1 MTPYLMYRWEIIVSR
16 VLSFLGYVCP
26 RLQMRHEGP
35 SPDQFDYDGQMTW
48 SIEVASR
55 MDEVHY
61 EIRGALAQR
70 AHALEQLGH
79 EIVYLNI
86 GNPGVFGFRT
96 PETMRQAVVEN
107 LHLAEPYGH
116 QLGIF
121 PAREAVA
128 MHYQAKGLVHTHH
141 QQVIIGNGVS
151 ELVDLSL
158 RALLEPGDEVL
169 IPSPDYPLW
178 SAAVTLNG
186 GVPVYYPCP
195 ARLGFAPD
203 LAALEQAI
211 TPKTKA
217 LVVINPNNPTGAVY
231 SEATLQQLTDLASK
245 HRLLLLA
252 DEIYEGIVYED
263 AISHP
268 IARYVEDGVCLS
280 FGGLSKVY
288 RACGYRIG
296 WAVLTGDI
304 NKASQYWMGVE
315 KLAALRLSANVPGQ
329 WAVQTALGGYQSIQD
344 LVAPGGRLYETRQ
357 TVITAMQ
364 QSQQL
369 SWIEPAGALYGFMR
383 INQIADAHEQGL
395 TVGLDDQAFAQALLE
410 RKHILVVP
418 GSGFHFNHPG
428 YFRITLLPE
437 PAQMAEALKAM
448 EALLDD
454 LLGT

>member
-1 MTPYLMYRWEIIVSR
+1 
-16 VLSFLGYVCP
+16 
-26 RLQMRHEGP
+26 
-35 SPDQFDYDGQMTW
+35 MTW
-48 SIEVASR
+48 SIDVASR
-55 MDEVHY
+55 LDEVHY
-61 EIRGALAQR
+61 EIRGALSQR
-70 AHALEQLGH
+70 ALELEQLGH
-79 EIVYLNI
+79 EVLYLNI
-86 GNPGVFGFRT
+86 GNPGAFGFRT

-128 MHYQAKGLVHTHH
+128 MHFQAKGLVHTHH
-141 QQVIIGNGVS
+141 QHVIIGNGVS

-186 GVPVYYPCP
+186 GVPIHYPCP
-195 ARLGFAPD
+195 AESGFLPD
-203 LAALEQAI
+203 LQALERLI

-231 SEATLQQLTDLASK
+231 NESCLQQLADLASQ
-245 HRLLLLA
+245 HQLLILA
-252 DEIYEGIVYED
+252 DEIYEGIVYEG

-268 IARYVEDGVCLS
+268 LAGCVNDGVCLS

-296 WAVLTGDI
+296 WAVLTGDVD
-304 NKASQYWMGVE
+304 KASAYWMGME

-329 WAVQTALGGYQSIQD
+329 WAVQTALGGYQSIED
-344 LVAPGGRLYETRQ
+344 LVAPGGRLFETRLA
-357 TVITAMQ
+357 VHAALEK
-364 QSQQL
+364 SRHL
-369 SWIEPAGALYGFMR
+369 SWVKPAGALYGFIR
-383 INQIADAHEQGL
+383 INQIADAHEQGQTL
-395 TVGLDDQAFAQALLE
+395 TLDDQAFAQALLE

-418 GSGFHFNHPG
+418 GSGFHFQHPG

-437 PAQMAEALKAM
+437 PGQMTAALEAI
-448 EALLDD
+448 EVLLDD